1 MEFNESIFKAYDIR
15 GKVPAELTP
24 EVARAVG
31 RALADFLPPGEV
43 ALGRDMR
50 PDSSELARALSAGLT
65 GQGRVVVDLGQITS
79 DMMYYAVGQYDFA
92 GGAMVTA
99 SHNPG
104 EYNGIKL
111 TAKGV
116 APIGEDSG
124 LSVIKQ
130 TITDDSYQPP
140 SGDGTVRSL
149 DILDGWV
156 KHALTFAPNLTAL
169 KVGIDAGNGMGG
181 IIVPELEK
189 LTNLQIS
196 GLYLELD
203 GTFPNHPANPLV
215 YENLKDLIELVKANQ
230 LDCGIAFDGDGDRA
244 FMVDDNGEVVSG
256 SVLGALLS
264 EHFLKLSPGATILYN
279 AITSKIVP
287 ETIAAAGGKAIR
299 TRVGHSFIKAD
310 MRQHGAVF
318 ACEHSGHFYFQDN
331 YNADSGVIA
340 ALCVL
345 DIISQTGKKLSEL
358 CRPLRQKYLDSGEI
372 NFDVSDKD
380 KTIALVSEHY
390 SDGQTD
396 NLDGTTISYP
406 DWWFNLRPSNTE
418 PLLRLNIEAENPD
431 TLKQN
436 LEVISKIIQ
445 KSIDSKY

>member
-1 MEFNESIFKAYDIR
+1 MNFNQSIFKAYDIR

-24 EVARAVG
+24 EVAQAVG
-31 RALADFLPPGEV
+31 RALADFLPTGEIAV
-43 ALGRDMR
+43 GRDMR
-50 PDSSELARALSAGLT
+50 PDSSELASALSAGLT
-65 GQGRVVVDLGQITS
+65 SQGRVVVDLGQITS

-124 LSVIKQ
+124 LNIIKQ
-130 TITDDSYQPP
+130 TILHDAYKPP
-140 SGDGTVRSL
+140 MANGLVRSI

-156 KHALTFAPNLTAL
+156 KHALTFAPNLSAL

-189 LTNLQIS
+189 LTKLKIS

-215 YENLKDLIELVKANQ
+215 FENLKDLIELVKANQ

-244 FMVDDNGEVVSG
+244 FMVDENGEVVSG
-256 SVLGALLS
+256 SILGALLS
-264 EHFLKLSPGATILYN
+264 EHFLKLNPGATILYN
-279 AITSKIVP
+279 AITSRIVP

-318 ACEHSGHFYFQDN
+318 ACEHSGHFYFRDN
-331 YNADSGVIA
+331 YNADSGLIA

-345 DIISQTGKKLSEL
+345 DIIAQSGKKLSQLTE
-358 CRPLRQKYLDSGEI
+358 PYRQKYVDSGEI
-372 NFDVSDKD
+372 NFDVSDKA
-380 KTIALVSEHY
+380 KTIALVSTNY
-390 SDGQTD
+390 SDGQID
-396 NLDGTTISYP
+396 SLDGTTISYA

-418 PLLRLNIEAENPD
+418 PLLRLNIEAENPEV
-431 TLKQN
+431 LKHN
-436 LEVISKIIQ
+436 LEGISKIIQ
-445 KSIDSKY
+445 KSIDS

>member
-1 MEFNESIFKAYDIR
+1 MNFNQSIFKAYDIR

-24 EVARAVG
+24 EVAQAVG
-31 RALADFLPPGEV
+31 RALADFLPTGEIAV
-43 ALGRDMR
+43 GRDMR
-50 PDSSELARALSAGLT
+50 PDSSELASALSAGLT
-65 GQGRVVVDLGQITS
+65 SQGRVVVDLGQITS

-124 LSVIKQ
+124 LNIIKQ
-130 TITDDSYQPP
+130 TILHDAYKPP
-140 SGDGTVRSL
+140 MANGLVRSI

-156 KHALTFAPNLTAL
+156 KHALTFAPNLSAL

-189 LTNLQIS
+189 LTKLKIS

-215 YENLKDLIELVKANQ
+215 FENLKDLIELVKANQ

-244 FMVDDNGEVVSG
+244 FMVDENGEVVSG
-256 SVLGALLS
+256 SILGALLS
-264 EHFLKLSPGATILYN
+264 EHFLKLNPGATILYN
-279 AITSKIVP
+279 AITSRIVP

-318 ACEHSGHFYFQDN
+318 ACEHSGHFYFRDN
-331 YNADSGVIA
+331 YNADSGLIA

-345 DIISQTGKKLSEL
+345 DIIAQSGKKLSQLTE
-358 CRPLRQKYLDSGEI
+358 PYRQKYVDSGEI
-372 NFDVSDKD
+372 NFDVSDKA
-380 KTIALVSEHY
+380 KTIALVSTNY
-390 SDGQTD
+390 SDGEID
-396 NLDGTTISYP
+396 SLDGTTISYA

-418 PLLRLNIEAENPD
+418 PLLRLNIEAENPEV
-431 TLKQN
+431 LKHN
-436 LEVISKIIQ
+436 LEGISKIIQ
-445 KSIDSKY
+445 KSIDS

>member
-1 MEFNESIFKAYDIR
+1 MKFNESIFKAYDIR
-15 GKVPAELTP
+15 GKVPSELTP
-24 EVARAVG
+24 DVARAVG
-31 RALADFLPPGEV
+31 RALADFLPTGEIAV
-43 ALGRDMR
+43 GRDMR
-50 PDSSELARALSAGLT
+50 PDSSELATALTAGLT
-65 GQGRVVVDLGQITS
+65 EQGRDVVDLGQITS

-111 TAKGV
+111 TAMGV
-116 APIGEDSG
+116 APIGEDTG
-124 LSVIKQ
+124 LNVIKQ
-130 TITDDSYQPP
+130 TIVGDAYKP
-140 SGDGTVRSL
+140 SMANGSVRSI
-149 DILDGWV
+149 DILEGWV

-189 LTNLQIS
+189 LTKLKIS

-244 FMVDDNGEVVSG
+244 FMVDENGEVVSG

-279 AITSKIVP
+279 AITSRMVP
-287 ETIAAAGGKAIR
+287 ETIAAAGGKSIR
-299 TRVGHSFIKAD
+299 TKVGHSFIKAD
-310 MRQHGAVF
+310 MRRSGAVF

-345 DIISQTGKKLSEL
+345 DIISQSGKKLSEL
-358 CRPLRQKYLDSGEI
+358 CKPLRQKYVDSGEI
-372 NFDVSDKD
+372 NFDVSDKA
-380 KTIALVSEHY
+380 KTITLVSEKYH
-390 SDGQTD
+390 DGKID
-396 NLDGTTISYP
+396 SLDGTTISYP

-418 PLLRLNIEAENPD
+418 PLLRLNVEAKNPEI
-431 TLKQN
+431 LKQN

-445 KSIDSKY
+445 KSIDSQ

>member
-1 MEFNESIFKAYDIR
+1 MEFTQSIFKAYDIR
-15 GKVPAELTP
+15 GKVPDELTP
-24 EVARAVG
+24 QVARAVG
-31 RALADFLPPGEV
+31 RALADFLPAGEI

-50 PDSSELARALSAGLT
+50 PDSSELASAISAGLIE
-65 GQGRVVVDLGQITS
+65 QGRVVVDLGLITS
-79 DMMYYAVGQYDFA
+79 DMMYYAVGQYGFA

-116 APIGEDSG
+116 APIGEASG
-124 LSVIKQ
+124 LQVIKQ
-130 TITDDSYQPP
+130 TIIDDSYKPALAGG
-140 SGDGTVRSL
+140 SVRL
-149 DILDGWV
+149 IDILDGWV
-156 KHALTFAPNLTAL
+156 EHALTFAPNLAAL

-181 IIVPELEK
+181 IIVPELQK
-189 LTNLQIS
+189 LTKLIIS

-203 GTFPNHPANPLV
+203 GTFPNHPANPLAF
-215 YENLKDLIELVKANQ
+215 ENLKDLIELVKANQ

-244 FMVDDNGEVVSG
+244 FMIDENAEVVSA
-256 SVLGALLS
+256 SVLGAILS
-264 EHFLKLSPGATILYN
+264 QHFLKLSPGATILYN
-279 AITSKIVP
+279 AITSRIVP
-287 ETIAAAGGKAIR
+287 ETIASAGGQAIR
-299 TRVGHSFIKAD
+299 TKVGHSFIKAE

-331 YNADSGVIA
+331 YNADSGLIA

-345 DIISQTGKKLSEL
+345 DIISSSGKKLSEL
-358 CRPLRQKYLDSGEI
+358 CQPFREKYVDSGEI
-372 NFDVSDKD
+372 NFEVSDKA

-418 PLLRLNIEAENPD
+418 PLLRLNIEAKNQQ
-431 TLKQN
+431 TLKQQ
-436 LEVISKIIQ
+436 LEDISKIIQ
-445 KSIDSKY
+445 KSIDSQ

>member
-1 MEFNESIFKAYDIR
+1 MNFNQSIFKAYDIR

-24 EVARAVG
+24 EVAQAVG
-31 RALADFLPPGEV
+31 RALADFLPTGEIAV
-43 ALGRDMR
+43 GRDMR
-50 PDSSELARALSAGLT
+50 PDSSELASALSAGLT
-65 GQGRVVVDLGQITS
+65 SQGRVVVDLGQITS

-124 LSVIKQ
+124 LNVIKQ
-130 TITDDSYQPP
+130 TILHDAYKPP
-140 SGDGTVRSL
+140 MANGLVRSI

-156 KHALTFAPNLTAL
+156 KHALTFAPNLSAL

-189 LTNLQIS
+189 LTKLKIS

-215 YENLKDLIELVKANQ
+215 FENLKDLIELVKANQ

-244 FMVDDNGEVVSG
+244 FMVDENGEVVSG
-256 SVLGALLS
+256 SILGALLS
-264 EHFLKLSPGATILYN
+264 EHFLKLNPGATILYN
-279 AITSKIVP
+279 AITSRIVP

-318 ACEHSGHFYFQDN
+318 ACEHSGHFYFRDN
-331 YNADSGVIA
+331 YNADSGLIA

-345 DIISQTGKKLSEL
+345 DIIAQSGKKLSQLTE
-358 CRPLRQKYLDSGEI
+358 PYRQKYVDSGEI
-372 NFDVSDKD
+372 NFDVSDKA
-380 KTIALVSEHY
+380 KTIALVSTNY
-390 SDGQTD
+390 SDGEID
-396 NLDGTTISYP
+396 SLDGTTISYA

-418 PLLRLNIEAENPD
+418 PLLRLNIEAENPEV
-431 TLKQN
+431 LKHN
-436 LEVISKIIQ
+436 LEGISKIIQ
-445 KSIDSKY
+445 KSIDS

>member
-1 MEFNESIFKAYDIR
+1 MKFNESIFKAYDIR
-15 GKVPAELTP
+15 GKVPSELTP
-24 EVARAVG
+24 DVARAVG
-31 RALADFLPPGEV
+31 RALADFLPTGEIAV
-43 ALGRDMR
+43 GRDMR
-50 PDSSELARALSAGLT
+50 PDSSELATALTAGLT
-65 GQGRVVVDLGQITS
+65 EQGRDVVDLGQITS

-111 TAKGV
+111 TAMGV
-116 APIGEDSG
+116 APIGEDTG
-124 LSVIKQ
+124 LNVIKQ
-130 TITDDSYQPP
+130 TIVGDAYKP
-140 SGDGTVRSL
+140 SMANGSVRSI
-149 DILDGWV
+149 DILEGWV

-189 LTNLQIS
+189 LTKLKIS

-215 YENLKDLIELVKANQ
+215 FENLKDLIELVKANQ

-244 FMVDDNGEVVSG
+244 FMVDENGEVVSG

-279 AITSKIVP
+279 AITSRMVP
-287 ETIAAAGGKAIR
+287 ETIAAAGGKSIR
-299 TRVGHSFIKAD
+299 TKVGHSFIKAD
-310 MRQHGAVF
+310 MRRSGAVF

-345 DIISQTGKKLSEL
+345 DIISQSGKKLSEL
-358 CRPLRQKYLDSGEI
+358 CKPLRQKYVDSGEI
-372 NFDVSDKD
+372 NFDVSDKA
-380 KTIALVSEHY
+380 KTITLVSEKYH
-390 SDGQTD
+390 DGKID
-396 NLDGTTISYP
+396 SLDGTTISYP

-418 PLLRLNIEAENPD
+418 PLLRLNVEAKNPEI
-431 TLKQN
+431 LKQN

-445 KSIDSKY
+445 KSIDSQ